1 MGKASGAA
9 GWMFG
14 AVIAFA
20 QPAEA
25 GVHAITWTPAA
36 SETLEVRIGGLAPGD
51 PVDVTAS
58 FVWQWASY
66 WWEDRFEDG
75 WVLWGNDYFG
85 GDGFDLL
92 PGQPVSRSL
101 VLETSGYG
109 SGVILGASLGAHLR
123 RSADEALLTVRW
135 RSRAFDF
142 CDSIPE
148 RGRVSFAPCGAA
160 FWPGPEELWSQ
171 IDIVTGSS
179 RSFVEVRTL
188 PWTGPALPEPATWAM
203 LVAGFGLVGGT
214 LRRRER
220 GTATIA

>member
-1 MGKASGAA
+1 MGKASGAV
-9 GWMFG
+9 GWMLG
-14 AVIAFA
+14 AAIALA
-20 QPAEA
+20 HPVEA
-25 GVHAITWTPAA
+25 GVHMITWTPSG

-51 PVDVTAS
+51 PVDVTTS

-92 PGQPVSRSL
+92 PGQPVWRSL

-109 SGVILGASLGAHLR
+109 SGVILGASLGAYLS
-123 RSADEALLTVRW
+123 RSADEALLTLRW
-135 RSRAFDF
+135 RSRARDV

-148 RGRVSFAPCGAA
+148 RRRVSFATCGAT

-171 IDIVTGSS
+171 IDIMTGSS
-179 RSFVEVRTL
+179 PSFVEVRTL

-203 LVAGFGLVGGT
+203 LVAGFGLVGGV
-214 LRRRER
+214 LRRPRR
-220 GTATIA
+220 RTAAVA